1 MNSLFSRKSDANTIN
16 ELVQVSADAALHSIS
31 CLSVV
36 SVVYVFST
44 DSPTNVGPS
53 SWKEEDSDKLLWII
67 LSAVL
72 GVLLIVSI
80 VVVIVCYR
88 RLKKTRRDQGG

>member
-1 MNSLFSRKSDANTIN
+1 MLTQLISWFRCLEMLRCTPSLVNQF
-16 ELVQVSADAALHSIS
+16 LMLFMF
-31 CLSVV
+31 
-36 SVVYVFST
+36 FST

-53 SWKEEDSDKLLWII
+53 SWREEDSDKLLWII

>member
-1 MNSLFSRKSDANTIN
+1 MLRCTPSLVNQLLMLFMF
-16 ELVQVSADAALHSIS
+16 L
-31 CLSVV
+31 
-36 SVVYVFST
+36 ST

-53 SWKEEDSDKLLWII
+53 SWREEDSDKLLWII

>member
-36 SVVYVFST
+36 SVVYVFPT

>member
-1 MNSLFSRKSDANTIN
+1 M
-16 ELVQVSADAALHSIS
+16 
-31 CLSVV
+31 
-36 SVVYVFST
+36 
-44 DSPTNVGPS
+44 GPS
-53 SWKEEDSDKLLWII
+53 SWREEDSDKLLWII